1 MKFLLARP
9 ILRPVI
15 SCPGAVSNRKLFLH
29 RHTAISFANVA
40 AKSDQRRVENIVCF
54 FLIIT
59 KFSTT
64 YWFSENQLIYDN
76 YYPPH

>member
-40 AKSDQRRVENIVCF
+40 AKSDQRRVENIVF
-54 FLIIT
+54 FFDNHKIFYHLLVQR
-59 KFSTT
+59 KPT
-64 YWFSENQLIYDN
+64 YLW
-76 YYPPH
+76 